1 MAVYN
6 RIGGGI
12 NKITLNGK
20 PPIERMN
27 LIEAE
32 SIIKNRVAG
41 IGNFQILSR
50 KNNQYYISSSRDSV
64 ILKGN
69 PYEGWTQIF
78 SLKDN
83 SILGNIRVVKNNAD
97 DSLTFLT
104 SYGANN
110 TSIYFYEIKNGLL
123 TLKKGLTV
131 RGDVINIFILKN
143 TVYFHTVYNYTN
155 YLYKNEMDSESLT
168 DITNNLIFED
178 GTQIMAIGSSN
189 NGTTYND
196 KRYQAKYIS
205 KFKNLQIIEFD
216 GITVR
221 VAKEIETEFEIY
233 EVYPEQYTGCNS
245 DEIYFS
251 ILSDDISSDS
261 AIKRK
266 YKLINKELNI
276 VKEGE
281 TIYPVLS
288 SFFVIKDI
296 YIARETQDSKNYV
309 MVEFPVQAYVKRE

>member
-1 MAVYN
+1 MD
-6 RIGGGI
+6 
-12 NKITLNGK
+12 
-20 PPIERMN
+20 
-27 LIEAE
+27 LIEVE
-32 SIIKNRVAG
+32 SIIRNRVAG

-50 KNNQYYISSSRDSV
+50 KNNQYYINSSRDSV

-78 SLKDN
+78 SLKDS

-104 SYGANN
+104 SYGAYD

-123 TLKKGLTV
+123 TLKKELTV
-131 RGDVINIFILKN
+131 RGDVVNIFILKN
-143 TVYFHTVYNYTN
+143 TVYFHAIYNRVN
-155 YLYKNEMDSESLT
+155 SLYKNEMDSESLT

-189 NGTTYND
+189 KGTTYND
-196 KRYQAKYIS
+196 KRYQANYTS